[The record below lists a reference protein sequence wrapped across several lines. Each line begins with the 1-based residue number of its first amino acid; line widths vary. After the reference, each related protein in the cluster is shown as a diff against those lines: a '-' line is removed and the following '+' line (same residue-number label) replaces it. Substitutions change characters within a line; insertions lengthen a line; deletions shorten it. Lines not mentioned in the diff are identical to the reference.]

1 MNRFF
6 RTTAATYEAI
16 RAAMDG
22 ASGYPNQ
29 QTDTWFVPASEAQK
43 DAVGLCL
50 IAAIPQI
57 AEQFAAAGAEEITAE
72 QYHAL
77 IPQPTDQDL

>member
-6 RTTAATYEAI
+6 RANPATYEAI
-16 RAAMDG
+16 RAAMD
-22 ASGYPNQ
+22 ASSGYPND

-57 AEQFAAAGAEEITAE
+57 AEQFAAAGAEEITSD
-72 QYHAL
+72 QYLAL
-77 IPQPTDQDL
+77 IPQSDQD